1 MLISTAVDP
10 RIVIDRLSYTRCML
24 RKGGLVRWGI
34 PAFLLLLAAA
44 APLQARKPK
53 VDEDPEERDKPKLKL
68 LAEPAYGFTPVNA
81 LLTAT
86 LTGVAPNDPNFCHP
100 AVTWIRIKPG
110 QSEANATRIHE
121 DPVCRHPETEVVAST
136 SFIKS
141 FDLYQPGTY
150 LFRIIVEG
158 KDHHRIQSGTA
169 QVVVLRVQ

>member
-1 MLISTAVDP
+1 MVSSERA
-10 RIVIDRLSYTRCML
+10 TRA
-24 RKGGLVRWGI
+24 
-34 PAFLLLLAAA
+34 AFGLLLLCSVLAG
-44 APLQARKPK
+44 PLQAGKPK
-53 VDEDPEERDKPKLKL
+53 TGEAEPRKPKLKL
-68 LAEPAYGFTPVNA
+68 FAEPSVGFTPVNA

-100 AVTWIRIKPG
+100 AVTWVRMGPG
-110 QSEANATRIHE
+110 QSEDQATRIHE
-121 DPVCRHPETEVVAST
+121 DPVCRHPESEIRATT

-158 KDHHRIQSGTA
+158 KDHTRVDSGTT

>member
-1 MLISTAVDP
+1 
-10 RIVIDRLSYTRCML
+10 ML
-24 RKGGLVRWGI
+24 REGGIGRWGL
-34 PAFLLLLAAA
+34 ATLLLLLAAA
-44 APLQARKPK
+44 GAPLEGGKQKA
-53 VDEDPEERDKPKLKL
+53 DGDPEERDKPKLKL

-86 LTGVAPNDPNFCHP
+86 LLGVAPDDPNFCHP
-100 AVTWIRIKPG
+100 SVTWIRIQPG

-121 DPVCRHPETEVVAST
+121 DPVCRHPDSEIAAST

-158 KDHHRIQSGTA
+158 KDHRRVQSGTA